1 MLQEA
6 FNDAEKLIEA
16 NTVRGITWQTRQ
28 TRLEANWEG
37 FRANLAYDAI
47 CQEALSSP
55 QHCSKCSLE
64 IDQCI
69 IRCVDCGP
77 GILFCSLCDIQAH
90 DQNPIHDREAWNGN
104 FFSPILPTEAFDS
117 QGKLDSVG

>member
-6 FNDAEKLIEA
+6 FSDAEKLIEA

-28 TRLEANWEG
+28 IRLEANWEG

-69 IRCVDCGP
+69 
-77 GILFCSLCDIQAH
+77 SALC
-90 DQNPIHDREAWNGN
+90 
-104 FFSPILPTEAFDS
+104 
-117 QGKLDSVG
+117 